1 LIPANEIVLIGHGT
15 GKSSAVETLLDYL
28 AKHRADV
35 LRHIVATEVVDLSAL
50 TAPDVEAIA
59 KRHLLAAG

>member
-1 LIPANEIVLIGHGT
+1 LC
-15 GKSSAVETLLDYL
+15 
-28 AKHRADV
+28 
-35 LRHIVATEVVDLSAL
+35 HIVATEVVDLSAL